1 MQLENFATMAMAC
14 KIYGC
19 CAVRG
24 SNTRI
29 ARTFFLCPTDVTWK
43 RRAARREVQCGPIA
57 NAVLHSLIIDSLFF
71 THIPTPLLIVVLV
84 WISYFYQKE
93 TGPSVKS
100 KPHKT
105 KHCKKQTLFKPNCE
119 KTKYC
124 KKQTLMKKQ
133 TYICV
138 IGLSNNS
145 QDKRLFNH
153 CNH

>member
-1 MQLENFATMAMAC
+1 MTAATGRAETLWPIVPNYSDDRNPSGNILSKQNLKWKLMLPMISF
-14 KIYGC
+14 KV
-19 CAVRG
+19 VRRF
-24 SNTRI
+24 S
-29 ARTFFLCPTDVTWK
+29 
-43 RRAARREVQCGPIA
+43 
-57 NAVLHSLIIDSLFF
+57 
-71 THIPTPLLIVVLV
+71 
-84 WISYFYQKE
+84 
-93 TGPSVKS
+93 GPSVKS

-145 QDKRLFNH
+145 QDQRLFNH